1 MAIIISEEK
10 KQFNWL
16 SVLMVA
22 ILFFAAIVGAYLLFF
37 SASPLI
43 EYIAPSSQKT
53 ISDIS
58 VIKSDQF
65 KSDLS
70 SAKQELQ
77 VKTKQGISGPSS
89 VGGSAQTFGR
99 DNPFLPF

>member
-10 KQFNWL
+10 KQFSWIP
-16 SVLMVA
+16 VLMVSL
-22 ILFFAAIVGAYLLFF
+22 LFLAVIVGAYLLFF
-37 SASPLI
+37 SATPLI

-58 VIKSDQF
+58 VINSNQF
-65 KSDLS
+65 KSDIS
-70 SAKQELQ
+70 AAKQELQ
-77 VKTKQGISGPSS
+77 AKTQQGISGPSS
-89 VGGSAQTFGR
+89 TGGSTQSIGR